1 MIAIPYA
8 ESTLPPTG
16 RVSPLSFDLRRA
28 EPTRR
33 ARYWWAIALPAA
45 LWMVLAI
52 LVGTEN
58 TAMQDFDDRIASQ
71 GFDLAHD
78 YEPLLSFSTW
88 FATASNNWT
97 VAVILLLVAGFA
109 AWRRERRVAGWI
121 VLSGVLAIA
130 GNALI
135 KLAFQR
141 ARPPWDEPL
150 IAIGGYSFPSGHAAG
165 AGLFSTVAI
174 LLTIILSHRGL
185 RRRLLITAWVL
196 LGLVI
201 GGDRIVLGVHYFS
214 DVVAGLSF
222 GMAVTVA
229 VWVLL
234 VPDAAR
240 IPHELAVL
248 TGTGRKRVAVILN
261 PAKVGDVN
269 DFKAKVLAVA
279 ARDGWK
285 QPLWFETTIEDPGPG
300 QAQAALEQGVDLIV
314 AAGGDGTVRAV
325 CEEAARTGVA
335 VGILPHGTGNLLARN
350 LGLPLNI
357 RDALDVA
364 FGGQDKAIDLAT
376 FRANTVLDDPAGE
389 TISDPDADNGKPVG
403 TDTCFLVM
411 AGLGMDAEIMTGVDD
426 VLKEKVGWFAYFV
439 SGIKAARYPAMKVA
453 ISVDDG
459 EFRKFKART
468 VVVGNVGF
476 LQGGI
481 PLLPDAQIDD
491 GQLDVV
497 VLAPK
502 RFIGW
507 LAIIVRV
514 LGRQRRTNERLDR
527 LAGQKVVI
535 RAEKPMPMQL
545 DGDPVGSGTEI
556 TAEVQHGVLL
566 VRVPLLPAPA
576 EA

>member
-1 MIAIPYA
+1 MA
-8 ESTLPPTG
+8 
-16 RVSPLSFDLRRA
+16 V
-28 EPTRR
+28 
-33 ARYWWAIALPAA
+33 PAFV
-45 LWMVLAI
+45 WMLLAI
-52 LVGTEN
+52 LVGFES
-58 TAMQDFDDRIASQ
+58 AALQSLDDRVADWGYDIGHGSEAI
-71 GFDLAHD
+71 H
-78 YEPLLSFSTW
+78 SFSTW
-88 FATASNNWT
+88 FSAASSNWT
-97 VAVILLLVAGFA
+97 VAALLLAVAAFA
-109 AWRRERRVAGWI
+109 AWRRERRVAVWI
-121 VLSGVLAIA
+121 VLSGVLVIG

-135 KLAFQR
+135 KLAFR
-141 ARPPWDEPL
+141 RPRPAWDEPL
-150 IAIGGYSFPSGHAAG
+150 HEIVGYSFPSGHSAG
-165 AGLFSTVAI
+165 AGLLSTVAI
-174 LLTIILSHRGL
+174 LLTIVLTRRGL

-201 GGDRIVLGVHYFS
+201 GADRILLGVHYLS
-214 DVVAGLSF
+214 DVVAGLCL
-222 GMAVTVA
+222 GTAATVA
-229 VWVLL
+229 IWVLL
-234 VPDAAR
+234 IPDSAR

-261 PAKVGDVN
+261 PAKVGDVQ
-269 DFKAKVLAVA
+269 DFKARVLAVA

-285 QPLWFETTIEDPGPG
+285 QPLWYETTLDDPGPG
-300 QAQAALEQGVDLIV
+300 QAQAALEEGVDLIV

-325 CEEAARTGVA
+325 CEEVARTGVA

-389 TISDPDADNGKPVG
+389 TVSEDGDDDEPADKG

-426 VLKEKVGWFAYFV
+426 QLKQRVGWFAYFV
-439 SGIKAARYPAMKVA
+439 SGIKALRFPAMRVE
-453 ISVDDG
+453 ISVDG
-459 EFRKFKART
+459 SEFKRFRART

-491 GQLDVV
+491 GMLDVV
-497 VLAPK
+497 VIAPK

-507 LAIIVRV
+507 LAIVVRV
-514 LGRQRRTNERLDR
+514 LGRQRRTNKRLDR
-527 LAGQKVVI
+527 LSGQKVVI

-566 VRVPLLPAPA
+566 VRVPVLPAPA
-576 EA
+576 ET

>member
-1 MIAIPYA
+1 
-8 ESTLPPTG
+8 
-16 RVSPLSFDLRRA
+16 VSPLSFDLRRA

-33 ARYWWAIALPAA
+33 ARYYWAMAVPAFVWV
-45 LWMVLAI
+45 LLAI
-52 LVGTEN
+52 LVGFQS
-58 TAMQDFDDRIASQ
+58 TAMQAVDDRVADWGYDVGHESAAIN
-71 GFDLAHD
+71 
-78 YEPLLSFSTW
+78 SFSTW
-88 FATASNNWT
+88 FSAASSNWT
-97 VAVILLLVAGFA
+97 VGVLLMAVAGFA
-109 AWRRERRVAGWI
+109 AWRRERRVAAWV
-121 VLSGVLAIA
+121 VLSGTVVIG
-130 GNALI
+130 GNALL
-135 KLAFQR
+135 KLAFR
-141 ARPPWDEPL
+141 RPRPAWDEPL
-150 IAIGGYSFPSGHAAG
+150 FDIVGFSFPSGHSAG
-165 AGLFSTVAI
+165 AGLLSTVAI
-174 LLTIILSHRGL
+174 LLTIILTRRGL
-185 RRRLLITAWVL
+185 RRRLLISAWVL

-201 GGDRIVLGVHYFS
+201 GADRILLGVHYLS
-214 DVVAGLSF
+214 DVIAGLCL
-222 GMAVTVA
+222 GTAATVA
-229 VWVLL
+229 MWVLL
-234 VPDAAR
+234 IPDSAR

-261 PAKVGDVN
+261 PSKIGDVHE
-269 DFKAKVLAVA
+269 FKARVLEVA
-279 ARDGWK
+279 ARDGWR
-285 QPLWFETTIEDPGPG
+285 QPVWFETTLEDPGPG
-300 QAQAALEQGVDLIV
+300 QAQAALEEGVDLIV

-376 FRANTVLDDPAGE
+376 FRANTVLDDDPAAE
-389 TISDPDADNGKPVG
+389 TVSDAAADEDQPAEVAAG

-426 VLKEKVGWFAYFV
+426 QLKQRVGWFAYFV
-439 SGIKAARYPAMKVA
+439 SGIKAARFPAMKVE
-453 ISVDDG
+453 ISVDDA
-459 EFRKFKART
+459 EFKKFKART

-491 GQLDVV
+491 GMLDVV
-497 VLAPK
+497 VIAPK

-507 LAIIVRV
+507 LAILVRV

-556 TAEVQHGVLL
+556 TAEVQHGVVL
-566 VRVPLLPAPA
+566 VRVPVLPAPA
-576 EA
+576 EV

>member
-1 MIAIPYA
+1 
-8 ESTLPPTG
+8 
-16 RVSPLSFDLRRA
+16 LSFDVRRA
-28 EPTRR
+28 EPTRQD
-33 ARYWWAIALPAA
+33 RYYWAIALPAFIW
-45 LWMVLAI
+45 LFLAI
-52 LVGTEN
+52 LVGFES
-58 TAMQDFDDRIASQ
+58 AALQDVDDRVADWGYDI
-71 GFDLAHD
+71 AHD
-78 YEPLLSFSTW
+78 SEAIHSFATW
-88 FATASNNWT
+88 FSAASSNWT
-97 VAVILLLVAGFA
+97 VAVILLAVAGFA

-121 VLSGVLAIA
+121 VLSGALVIA

-135 KLAFQR
+135 KLAFR
-141 ARPPWDEPL
+141 RPRPPWDEPL
-150 IAIGGYSFPSGHAAG
+150 YEIGGYSFPSGHAAG
-165 AGLFSTVAI
+165 AGLLAAVAI

-196 LGLVI
+196 LALAI
-201 GGDRIVLGVHYFS
+201 GADRILLGVHYLS
-214 DVVAGLSF
+214 DVIAGLCL
-222 GMAVTVA
+222 GTAVTVA
-229 VWVLL
+229 VWVVL
-234 VPDAAR
+234 VPDASR

-261 PAKVGDVN
+261 PAKVGNLD

-279 ARDGWK
+279 ARDGWTE
-285 QPLWFETTIEDPGPG
+285 PLWYETSVEDPGPG
-300 QAQAALEQGVDLIV
+300 QAQAALEKGVDLIV

-325 CEEAARTGVA
+325 CEEVARTGVA

-389 TISDPDADNGKPVG
+389 TIPAEDTAGEEAG

-426 VLKEKVGWFAYFV
+426 QLKEKVGWFAYFV
-439 SGIKAARYPAMKVA
+439 SGIKAARFPAMKVE
-453 ISVDDG
+453 ISVDDA

-481 PLLPDAQIDD
+481 PLLPDAQVDD
-491 GQLDVV
+491 GRLDVV
-497 VLAPK
+497 VIAPK

-514 LGRQRRTNERLDR
+514 MGRQRRTNERLDR

-556 TAEVQHGVLL
+556 TVEVQHGVLL
-566 VRVPLLPAPA
+566 VRVPVLPAPA
-576 EA
+576 VA

>member
-1 MIAIPYA
+1 M
-8 ESTLPPTG
+8 
-16 RVSPLSFDLRRA
+16 SPLSFDLRRA

-33 ARYWWAIALPAA
+33 AVFWWAIAVPAI
-45 LWMVLAI
+45 LWAILAI
-52 LVGTEN
+52 AVAVDSSAL
-58 TAMQDFDDRIASQ
+58 QSIDDEVAQ
-71 GFDLAHD
+71 WGFDLSSGSAAI
-78 YEPLLSFSTW
+78 ESFARAMGYGFS
-88 FATASNNWT
+88 NWT
-97 VAVILLLVAGFA
+97 VGAVLLVIAGFA
-109 AWRRERRVAGWI
+109 ALRRERRVAGW
-121 VLSGVLAIA
+121 VVVSGVIVIG
-130 GNALI
+130 GNALL

-141 ARPPWDEPL
+141 PRPSWDEPL
-150 IAIGGYSFPSGHAAG
+150 YEPVGWSFPSGHAAG
-165 AGLFSTVAI
+165 AGVMAAVLV
-174 LLTIILSHRGL
+174 LLTIVLTGRGW
-185 RRRLLITAWVL
+185 RRRLIITAWVV
-196 LGLVI
+196 LGALI
-201 GGDRIVLGVHYFS
+201 GLSRVLLGVHYLS
-214 DVVAGLSF
+214 DVVAGWCV
-222 GMAVTVA
+222 GVAVTVA
-229 VWVLL
+229 VWSLV

-261 PAKVGDVN
+261 PAKVGDIGV
-269 DFKAKVLAVA
+269 FKARVLTVA
-279 ARDGWK
+279 AIEGWK
-285 QPLWFETTIEDPGPG
+285 QPLWYETTVEDPGPG
-300 QAQAALEQGVDLIV
+300 QTQAALEAGVDMIV

-376 FRANTVLDDPAGE
+376 FRTNAVLQDDPAAE
-389 TISDPDADNGKPVG
+389 TDPDATADDEPAG

-426 VLKEKVGWFAYFV
+426 QLKEKVGWFAYFV
-439 SGIKAARYPAMKVA
+439 SGIKAARFPAMKVE

-459 EFRKFKART
+459 EFRKFRART

-481 PLLPDAQIDD
+481 PLLPDARIDD
-491 GQLDVV
+491 GLLDVV

-514 LGRQRRTNERLDR
+514 LGRQRRTNEKLDR
-527 LAGQKVVI
+527 LSGQKVVI

-556 TAEVQHGVLL
+556 TAEVQHGVVL
-566 VRVPLLPAPA
+566 VRVPVLPAPA
-576 EA
+576 EP

>member
-1 MIAIPYA
+1 
-8 ESTLPPTG
+8 
-16 RVSPLSFDLRRA
+16 LSFDLRRA
-28 EPTRR
+28 EPTRQD
-33 ARYWWAIALPAA
+33 RYYWAIALPTFVWAF
-45 LWMVLAI
+45 LAI
-52 LVGTEN
+52 LVGFESAALQN
-58 TAMQDFDDRIASQ
+58 LDDRVADWGYGLANDSQ
-71 GFDLAHD
+71 AIH
-78 YEPLLSFSTW
+78 SFATW
-88 FATASNNWT
+88 FSAASSNWT
-97 VAVILLLVAGFA
+97 VAAILLLVAGFA

-121 VLSGVLAIA
+121 VLSGVLVIA
-130 GNALI
+130 GNALV

-150 IAIGGYSFPSGHAAG
+150 FDITGYSFPSGHAAG
-165 AGLFSTVAI
+165 AGLLSTVAI
-174 LLTIILSHRGL
+174 LLTIVLTGRGL
-185 RRRLLITAWVL
+185 RRRLLILAWVL

-201 GGDRIVLGVHYFS
+201 GGDRILLGVHYLS
-214 DVVAGLSF
+214 DVIAGLCF
-222 GMAVTVA
+222 GTAVTVA

-234 VPDAAR
+234 VPDSAR

-261 PAKVGDVN
+261 PAKVGDID
-269 DFKAKVLAVA
+269 DFKARVLAVA
-279 ARDGWK
+279 ARDGWR
-285 QPLWFETTIEDPGPG
+285 QPIWFETTLEDPGPG
-300 QAQAALEQGVDLIV
+300 QAQAALEEGVDLIV

-376 FRANTVLDDPAGE
+376 FRANTVLVDDPAAE
-389 TISDPDADNGKPVG
+389 TIPVDDTAEGEPAG

-426 VLKEKVGWFAYFV
+426 QLKEKVGWFAYFV
-439 SGIKAARYPAMKVA
+439 SGIKAARYPAMKVE

-491 GQLDVV
+491 GRLDVV

-527 LAGQKVVI
+527 LEGQKVVI

-556 TAEVQHGVLL
+556 TAEVQHGVVL
-566 VRVPLLPAPA
+566 VRVPVLPAPA
-576 EA
+576 VA

>member
-1 MIAIPYA
+1 M
-8 ESTLPPTG
+8 
-16 RVSPLSFDLRRA
+16 SPLSFDLRRA

-33 ARYWWAIALPAA
+33 ARYYWATVVPAVV
-45 LWMVLAI
+45 WVVLAV
-52 LVGTEN
+52 LVGTESSWL
-58 TAMQDFDDRIASQ
+58 QDLDDRVASWGYNL
-71 GFDLAHD
+71 GFESAALR
-78 YEPLLSFSTW
+78 S
-88 FATASNNWT
+88 FATFYAAASSNWT
-97 VAVILLLVAGFA
+97 VGALLLVVA
-109 AWRRERRVAGWI
+109 AYVGWRRERRVAVWI
-121 VLSGVLAIA
+121 VLSGVLVIV
-130 GNALI
+130 GNALL
-135 KLAFQR
+135 KLAFR
-141 ARPPWDEPL
+141 RPRPVWDEPFYD
-150 IAIGGYSFPSGHAAG
+150 IGGFSFPSGHAAG

-174 LLTIILSHRGL
+174 LLTIVLTHRGL
-185 RRRLLITAWVL
+185 RRRLLIAFWVL
-196 LGLVI
+196 LGLSI
-201 GGDRIVLGVHYFS
+201 GADRIVLGVHYLS
-214 DVVAGLSF
+214 DVVAGLCL
-222 GMAVTVA
+222 GMAVTIA

-234 VPDAAR
+234 VPDSSR

-261 PAKVGDVN
+261 PAKIGDVH
-269 DFKAKVLAVA
+269 DFKARVLEVA
-279 ARDGWK
+279 AREGWQ
-285 QPLWFETTIEDPGPG
+285 QPLWFETTLDDPGPG
-300 QAQAALEQGVDLIV
+300 QAQAALEEGVDLII

-357 RDALDVA
+357 RDALDIA

-376 FRANTVLDDPAGE
+376 FRANTVLEDDPAGE
-389 TISDPDADNGKPVG
+389 AVPDEDAEGKEQAG

-426 VLKEKVGWFAYFV
+426 QLKQRVGWFAYFV
-439 SGIKAARYPAMKVA
+439 SGIKALRFPAMRVEV
-453 ISVDDG
+453 SVDDG
-459 EFRKFKART
+459 EFKKFRART

-491 GQLDVV
+491 GMLDVV
-497 VLAPK
+497 VIAPK

-514 LGRQRRTNERLDR
+514 FGRQRRTNKRLDR
-527 LAGQKVVI
+527 LAGQKVII

-556 TAEVQHGVLL
+556 TVEVQHGVLL
-566 VRVPLLPAPA
+566 VRVPVLPAPA

>member
-1 MIAIPYA
+1 M
-8 ESTLPPTG
+8 
-16 RVSPLSFDLRRA
+16 SPLSFDLRRA

-33 ARYWWAIALPAA
+33 ARYYWAIVVPAVV
-45 LWMVLAI
+45 WVVLAI
-52 LVGTEN
+52 LVGTESSEL
-58 TAMQDFDDRIASQ
+58 QDLDDRVASWGYDL
-71 GFDLAHD
+71 GFESAALR
-78 YEPLLSFSTW
+78 S
-88 FATASNNWT
+88 FATFYAAASSNWT
-97 VAVILLLVAGFA
+97 VGALLLVVA
-109 AWRRERRVAGWI
+109 AYVGWRRERRVALWI
-121 VLSGVLAIA
+121 VLSGVLVIA
-130 GNALI
+130 GNALV

-141 ARPPWDEPL
+141 PRPVWDEA
-150 IAIGGYSFPSGHAAG
+150 IYEIGGFSFPSGHAAG

-174 LLTIILSHRGL
+174 LLTIVLTHRGL
-185 RRRLLITAWVL
+185 RRRLLIAVWVL
-196 LGLVI
+196 LGLSI
-201 GGDRIVLGVHYFS
+201 GADRIVLGVHFLS
-214 DVVAGLSF
+214 DVVAGLCL
-222 GMAVTVA
+222 GTAVTIA
-229 VWVLL
+229 VWVML
-234 VPDAAR
+234 VPDSSR

-261 PAKVGDVN
+261 PAKIGDVH
-269 DFKAKVLAVA
+269 DFKARVLEVA
-279 ARDGWK
+279 AREGWQ
-285 QPLWFETTIEDPGPG
+285 QPLWYETTLDDPGPG
-300 QAQAALEQGVDLIV
+300 QAQAALEEGVDLII

-357 RDALDVA
+357 RDALDIA

-389 TISDPDADNGKPVG
+389 TVPDDDAEGEEPAG

-426 VLKEKVGWFAYFV
+426 QLKQRVGWFAYFV
-439 SGIKAARYPAMKVA
+439 SGIKALRFPAMRVE

-459 EFRKFKART
+459 EFKKFRART

-491 GQLDVV
+491 GMLDVV
-497 VLAPK
+497 VIAPK

-514 LGRQRRTNERLDR
+514 FGRQRRTNKRLDR
-527 LAGQKVVI
+527 LNGQKVVI

-556 TAEVQHGVLL
+556 TVEVQHGVLL
-566 VRVPLLPAPA
+566 VRVPVLPAPP

>member
-1 MIAIPYA
+1 
-8 ESTLPPTG
+8 
-16 RVSPLSFDLRRA
+16 VSSLSFDLRRA
-28 EPTRR
+28 EPTRQD
-33 ARYWWAIALPAA
+33 RYYWAIALPTF
-45 LWMVLAI
+45 LWVFLAI
-52 LVGTEN
+52 LVGFES
-58 TAMQDFDDRIASQ
+58 AALQDVDDRVADWGYGIANDS
-71 GFDLAHD
+71 DAIH
-78 YEPLLSFSTW
+78 SFATW
-88 FATASNNWT
+88 FSAASSNWT
-97 VAVILLLVAGFA
+97 VGAILLAVAGFA

-121 VLSGVLAIA
+121 VLSGVLVIA

-135 KLAFQR
+135 KLGFR
-141 ARPPWDEPL
+141 RPRPPWDEPL
-150 IAIGGYSFPSGHAAG
+150 YEIGGFSFPSGHAAG
-165 AGLFSTVAI
+165 AGLLAAVAI

-196 LGLVI
+196 LALAI
-201 GGDRIVLGVHYFS
+201 GADRILLGVHYLS
-214 DVVAGLSF
+214 DVIAGLCL
-222 GMAVTVA
+222 GTAVTIA
-229 VWVLL
+229 MWVVL
-234 VPDAAR
+234 VPDASR

-261 PAKVGDVN
+261 PAKVGNLD
-269 DFKAKVLAVA
+269 DFKARVLAVA

-285 QPLWFETTIEDPGPG
+285 EPLWYETSVEDPGPG
-300 QAQAALEQGVDLIV
+300 QAQAALEAGVDLIV

-325 CEEAARTGVA
+325 CEEVARTGVA

-389 TISDPDADNGKPVG
+389 TIPAEDTAGEEAG

-426 VLKEKVGWFAYFV
+426 QLKEKVGWFAYFV
-439 SGIKAARYPAMKVA
+439 SGIKAARFPAMKVE
-453 ISVDDG
+453 ISVDDA

-481 PLLPDAQIDD
+481 PLLPDAQVDD
-491 GQLDVV
+491 GRLDVV
-497 VLAPK
+497 VIAPK

-514 LGRQRRTNERLDR
+514 MGRQRRTNERLDR

-556 TAEVQHGVLL
+556 TVEVQHGVLL
-566 VRVPLLPAPA
+566 VRVPVLPAPA
-576 EA
+576 VA

>member
-1 MIAIPYA
+1 M
-8 ESTLPPTG
+8 
-16 RVSPLSFDLRRA
+16 SPLSFALRRA

-33 ARYWWAIALPAA
+33 ARYYWA
-45 LWMVLAI
+45 MVAPGFIWVALAI
-52 LVGTEN
+52 LVGTEDS
-58 TAMQDFDDRIASQ
+58 ALQELDDRVASW
-71 GFDLAHD
+71 GFDLGNGSTALD
-78 YEPLLSFSTW
+78 SAATW
-88 FATASNNWT
+88 FSYASSNWT
-97 VAVILLLVAGFA
+97 VAALLLAVAAFA
-109 AWRRERRVAGWI
+109 GWRRERRVAGWI
-121 VLSGVLAIA
+121 VLSGVLVIV

-135 KLAFQR
+135 KLAFR
-141 ARPPWDEPL
+141 RPRPPWDEP
-150 IAIGGYSFPSGHAAG
+150 IYEITGFSFPSGHAAG
-165 AGLFSTVAI
+165 AGLLATVGI
-174 LLTIILSHRGL
+174 LLTIILTHRGL
-185 RRRLLITAWVL
+185 RRRLLIGAWVL
-196 LGLVI
+196 LGLLI
-201 GGDRIVLGVHYFS
+201 GADRIVLGVHYLS
-214 DVVAGLSF
+214 DVVAGLCL
-222 GMAVTVA
+222 GMAVTIA

-234 VPDAAR
+234 VPDASR

-261 PAKVGDVN
+261 PSKIADVP
-269 DFKAKVLAVA
+269 DFKARVLAVA
-279 ARDGWK
+279 AREGWK
-285 QPLWFETTIEDPGPG
+285 QPLWYETTLEDPGPG
-300 QAQAALEQGVDLIV
+300 QAQAALEEGVDLIV

-389 TISDPDADNGKPVG
+389 TVPDAGAEGEGDEHSANKVGG

-426 VLKEKVGWFAYFV
+426 QLKQKVGWAAYFV
-439 SGIKAARYPAMKVA
+439 SGIKALRFPAMKVE
-453 ISVDDG
+453 ISVDDS
-459 EFRKFKART
+459 EFKKFRART

-491 GQLDVV
+491 GMLDVV
-497 VLAPK
+497 VIAPK

-514 LGRQRRTNERLDR
+514 LGRQRRTNKRLDR
-527 LAGQKVVI
+527 LSGQKVVI

-556 TAEVQHGVLL
+556 TAEVQHGVVL
-566 VRVPLLPAPA
+566 VRVPVLPAPS

>member
-1 MIAIPYA
+1 V
-8 ESTLPPTG
+8 ST
-16 RVSPLSFDLRRA
+16 LSFDLRRA

-33 ARYWWAIALPAA
+33 AILWWAIGVPAF
-45 LWMVLAI
+45 LWVVLAI
-52 LVGTEN
+52 AVAADSSAL
-58 TAMQDFDDRIASQ
+58 QSLDDGVAQR
-71 GFDLAHD
+71 GFDLSTDSAAF
-78 YEPLLSFSTW
+78 ESFARGVGVGFS
-88 FATASNNWT
+88 NWT
-97 VAVILLLVAGFA
+97 VGAVLLAIAAFA

-121 VLSGVLAIA
+121 VVSGVIVIG
-130 GNALI
+130 GNALL

-141 ARPPWDEPL
+141 PRPSWDEPL
-150 IAIGGYSFPSGHAAG
+150 YEPGGWSFPSGHAAG
-165 AGLFSTVAI
+165 AGVLAAVLV
-174 LLTIILSHRGL
+174 LLTIVLTGRGWK
-185 RRRLLITAWVL
+185 RRLLITAWVV

-201 GGDRIVLGVHYFS
+201 GVSRILLGVHYLS
-214 DVVAGLSF
+214 DVVAGWCV
-222 GMAVTVA
+222 GVAVTVG
-229 VWVLL
+229 VWSLL

-261 PAKVGDVN
+261 PAKVGDLTV
-269 DFKAKVLAVA
+269 FKNRVLTVA
-279 ARDGWK
+279 AVEGWK
-285 QPLWFETTIEDPGPG
+285 QPLWYETTVEDPGPG
-300 QAQAALEQGVDLIV
+300 QTQAALEAGVDLIV

-357 RDALDVA
+357 RDALEVV

-376 FRANTVLDDPAGE
+376 FRANTVLDDPAE
-389 TISDPDADNGKPVG
+389 PPPDSEDADGEPTGDDGEPVG
-403 TDTCFLVM
+403 TDTSFLVM

-426 VLKEKVGWFAYFV
+426 QLKEKVGWFAYFV
-439 SGIKAARYPAMKVA
+439 SGIKAARYPAMKVE

-459 EFRKFKART
+459 EFRKFRART

-481 PLLPDAQIDD
+481 PLLPDARIDD
-491 GQLDVV
+491 GLLDVV

-527 LAGQKVVI
+527 LSGQKVVI

-556 TAEVQHGVLL
+556 TAEVQHGVVL
-566 VRVPLLPAPA
+566 VRVPVLPAPA

>member
-1 MIAIPYA
+1 M
-8 ESTLPPTG
+8 
-16 RVSPLSFDLRRA
+16 SFDLRRA

-33 ARYWWAIALPAA
+33 ARYYWAMVVPAVV
-45 LWMVLAI
+45 WVVLAI

-58 TAMQDFDDRIASQ
+58 TGLQDLDDRVASW
-71 GFDLAHD
+71 GFDLGSGSAALD
-78 YEPLLSFSTW
+78 SFATW
-88 FATASNNWT
+88 FAAASSNWT
-97 VAVILLLVAGFA
+97 VGALLLVVAAFAG
-109 AWRRERRVAGWI
+109 WRRERRVAVWI
-121 VLSGVLAIA
+121 VLSGVLVIA
-130 GNALI
+130 GNALL
-135 KLAFQR
+135 KLAFER
-141 ARPPWDEPL
+141 PRPPWDEP
-150 IAIGGYSFPSGHAAG
+150 IHEIGGFSFPSGHAAG
-165 AGLFSTVAI
+165 AGLLATVGI
-174 LLTIILSHRGL
+174 LLTIILTHRGL
-185 RRRLLITAWVL
+185 RRRLLIGAWVL
-196 LGLVI
+196 LGLLI
-201 GGDRIVLGVHYFS
+201 GADRIVLGVHYLS
-214 DVVAGLSF
+214 DVVAGLCL
-222 GMAVTVA
+222 GTAVTIA

-234 VPDAAR
+234 VPDASR

-261 PAKVGDVN
+261 PAKIGDVHV
-269 DFKAKVLAVA
+269 FKARVLEVA
-279 ARDGWK
+279 AREGWK
-285 QPLWFETTIEDPGPG
+285 QPLWYETTLEDPGPG
-300 QAQAALEQGVDLIV
+300 QAQAALEEGVDLIL

-350 LGLPLNI
+350 LGLPLNV

-389 TISDPDADNGKPVG
+389 AVTAEDADGEEPAG
-403 TDTCFLVM
+403 TDTSFLVM

-426 VLKEKVGWFAYFV
+426 QLKQKVGWAAYFV
-439 SGIKAARYPAMKVA
+439 SGLKALRFPAMKVE
-453 ISVDDG
+453 ISVDDS
-459 EFRKFKART
+459 EFKKFRART

-491 GQLDVV
+491 GMLDVV
-497 VLAPK
+497 VIAPK

-514 LGRQRRTNERLDR
+514 IGRQRRTNKRLDR
-527 LAGQKVVI
+527 LSGEKVVI

-556 TAEVQHGVLL
+556 TIEVQHGVLL
-566 VRVPLLPAPA
+566 VRVPVLPAPA

>member
-1 MIAIPYA
+1 
-8 ESTLPPTG
+8 
-16 RVSPLSFDLRRA
+16 VSPLSFDLRRA

-33 ARYWWAIALPAA
+33 ARYYWAMVVPAIIWVALA
-45 LWMVLAI
+45 V

-58 TAMQDFDDRIASQ
+58 SALQELDDRVASW
-71 GFDLAHD
+71 GFDLGTGSAALD
-78 YEPLLSFSTW
+78 S
-88 FATASNNWT
+88 FATWYAAASSNWS
-97 VAVILLLVAGFA
+97 VGAILLVVAAYVG
-109 AWRRERRVAGWI
+109 WRRERRVAAWI
-121 VLSGVLAIA
+121 VLSGVVAIV
-130 GNALI
+130 GNALV
-135 KLAFQR
+135 KLAFR
-141 ARPPWDEPL
+141 RPRPVWDEP
-150 IAIGGYSFPSGHAAG
+150 IYEIGGFSFPSGHAAG
-165 AGLFSTVAI
+165 AGLLSTVAI
-174 LLTIILSHRGL
+174 LLTIVLTHRGL
-185 RRRLLITAWVL
+185 RRRLLIAFWVL
-196 LGLVI
+196 LGLSI
-201 GGDRIVLGVHYFS
+201 GADRIVLGVHYLS
-214 DVVAGLSF
+214 DVIAGLCL
-222 GMAVTVA
+222 GMAVTIA

-234 VPDAAR
+234 VPDASR

-261 PAKVGDVN
+261 PAKIGDVH
-269 DFKAKVLAVA
+269 DFKTRVLAVA
-279 ARDGWK
+279 AREGWK
-285 QPLWFETTIEDPGPG
+285 QPIWFETTLEDPGPG
-300 QAQAALEQGVDLIV
+300 QAQAALEEGVDLIV

-325 CEEAARTGVA
+325 CEEVARTGVA

-389 TISDPDADNGKPVG
+389 TVPTDGDDEDVAG

-426 VLKEKVGWFAYFV
+426 QLKQRVGWFAYFV
-439 SGIKAARYPAMKVA
+439 SGIKAMRFPAMRVE
-453 ISVDDG
+453 ISVDDS
-459 EFRKFKART
+459 EFKKFRART

-491 GQLDVV
+491 GMLDVV
-497 VLAPK
+497 VIAPK

-527 LAGQKVVI
+527 LNGQKVVI

-566 VRVPLLPAPA
+566 VRVPVLPAPP
-576 EA
+576 EV

>member
-1 MIAIPYA
+1 M
-8 ESTLPPTG
+8 
-16 RVSPLSFDLRRA
+16 
-28 EPTRR
+28 
-33 ARYWWAIALPAA
+33 
-45 LWMVLAI
+45 
-52 LVGTEN
+52 
-58 TAMQDFDDRIASQ
+58 
-71 GFDLAHD
+71 
-78 YEPLLSFSTW
+78 
-88 FATASNNWT
+88 
-97 VAVILLLVAGFA
+97 
-109 AWRRERRVAGWI
+109 
-121 VLSGVLAIA
+121 
-130 GNALI
+130 I
-135 KLAFQR
+135 KLAFR
-141 ARPPWDEPL
+141 RPRPPWDEPL
-150 IAIGGYSFPSGHAAG
+150 YEIVGFSFPSGHAAG
-165 AGLFSTVAI
+165 AGLLSTVGI
-174 LLTIILSHRGL
+174 LLTIILTRRGL

-201 GGDRIVLGVHYFS
+201 GVDRIILGVHYIS
-214 DVVAGLSF
+214 DVVAGLCL
-222 GMAVTVA
+222 GMAVTIA
-229 VWVLL
+229 AWVIL
-234 VPDAAR
+234 VPDASR

-261 PAKVGDVN
+261 PAKIGDID
-269 DFKAKVLAVA
+269 DFKARVLGVA
-279 ARDGWK
+279 AREGWR
-285 QPLWFETTIEDPGPG
+285 QPVWYETTLEDPGPG
-300 QAQAALEQGVDLIV
+300 QAQAALEEGVDLII

-389 TISDPDADNGKPVG
+389 TVTTDGDADEDEKSDEAWG

-426 VLKEKVGWFAYFV
+426 QLKQRVGWFAYFV
-439 SGIKAARYPAMKVA
+439 SGIKALRFPAMRVE
-453 ISVDDG
+453 ISVDDS
-459 EFRKFKART
+459 EFKRFRART

-491 GQLDVV
+491 GMLDVV
-497 VLAPK
+497 VIAPK

-507 LAIIVRV
+507 LAILVRV
-514 LGRQRRTNERLDR
+514 LGRQRRTNKRLDR
-527 LAGQKVVI
+527 LSGQKVVI

-566 VRVPLLPAPA
+566 VRVPVLPAPA

>member
-1 MIAIPYA
+1 M
-8 ESTLPPTG
+8 
-16 RVSPLSFDLRRA
+16 SFDLRRA

-33 ARYWWAIALPAA
+33 ARYWWAIGVPAF
-45 LWMVLAI
+45 LWLLLAI
-52 LVGTEN
+52 LVG
-58 TAMQDFDDRIASQ
+58 AQSSALQDMDDRIASW
-71 GFDLAHD
+71 GFDLGHD
-78 YEPLLSFSTW
+78 SEALHSFSTW
-88 FATASNNWT
+88 FAPASSNWT
-97 VAVILLLVAGFA
+97 VGAILLLAAGFA
-109 AWRRERRVAGWI
+109 AWRRERRLAGWI
-121 VLSGVLAIA
+121 VLSGVLVIA
-130 GNALI
+130 GNALV

-141 ARPPWDEPL
+141 ERPPWDEPL
-150 IAIGGYSFPSGHAAG
+150 YEITGYSFPSGHAAG
-165 AGLFSTVAI
+165 AGVLSTVAI
-174 LLTIILSHRGL
+174 LLTIVLTGRGW
-185 RRRLLITAWVL
+185 RRRLLIASWAI

-201 GGDRIVLGVHYFS
+201 GGDRIVLGVHYLS
-214 DVVAGLSF
+214 DVVAGLCF

-234 VPDAAR
+234 VPDSAR

-261 PAKVGDVN
+261 PAKVGDIH

-285 QPLWFETTIEDPGPG
+285 QPLWFETTVEDPGPG
-300 QAQAALEQGVDLIV
+300 QAQAALEEGVDLIV

-389 TISDPDADNGKPVG
+389 TISDPDTDDDEPAG

-426 VLKEKVGWFAYFV
+426 QLKEKVGWFAYFV
-439 SGIKAARYPAMKVA
+439 SGIKAARFPAMKVE

-459 EFRKFKART
+459 EFRKFRART

-481 PLLPDAQIDD
+481 PLLPDARIDD
-491 GQLDVV
+491 GRLDVV

-514 LGRQRRTNERLDR
+514 MGRQRRTNKRLDR

-566 VRVPLLPAPA
+566 VRVPVLPAPA
-576 EA
+576 EV